1 MNKFYRV
8 RVTRIGL
15 PAFVITNNF
24 KENDKFYRE
33 VICVF
38 PGGREATHD
47 LFLDDGKS
55 FEGVPVALLEDFALK
70 EGVRV
75 AKEIFDEYVQEEFLG
90 KERLLH
96 PDGLRFDLIEVGDF
110 VRLLTSMAGARN
122 YDLLLQIREK
132 TRCCELR
139 TILDLILNNKY

>member
-38 PGGREATHD
+38 PGGA
-47 LFLDDGKS
+47 
-55 FEGVPVALLEDFALK
+55 
-70 EGVRV
+70 
-75 AKEIFDEYVQEEFLG
+75 
-90 KERLLH
+90 
-96 PDGLRFDLIEVGDF
+96 
-110 VRLLTSMAGARN
+110 
-122 YDLLLQIREK
+122 
-132 TRCCELR
+132 
-139 TILDLILNNKY
+139 